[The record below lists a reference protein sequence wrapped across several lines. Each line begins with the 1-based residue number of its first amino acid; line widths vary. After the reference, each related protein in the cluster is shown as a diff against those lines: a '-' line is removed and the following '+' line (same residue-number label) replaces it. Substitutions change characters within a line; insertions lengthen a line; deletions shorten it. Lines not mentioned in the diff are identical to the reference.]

1 MKNTNEFINFDTIEK
16 SMSALHES
24 LMASLDRIAEML
36 LTVERTDSDGDI
48 ANKRGQMDKWKHF

>member
-36 LTVERTDSDGDI
+36 LTVGRTDGDEDI
-48 ANKRGQMDKWKHF
+48 IPPR